1 MRNLQN
7 QFKIYGNTAI
17 RHMQTSNRLDLD
29 KKCRA
34 HLLLDHARIVL
45 LRHCRIFAVTV
56 ARSHVR
62 MRNRRKKKKYMG
74 HHARP
79 ARKSPS
85 GANRGPALLSQRVR
99 VRNQFSSRRKHAC
112 VPPKLKQL
120 HWNAI
125 MMHKNDWPG
134 TPHNCPG
141 PWLFPVAVS
150 PTASPAP
157 RASSLLPDA

>member
-112 VPPKLKQL
+112 VPPKSKQL
-120 HWNAI
+120 HWNASSRLRYRCESARRERK
-125 MMHKNDWPG
+125 HRYPQRY
-134 TPHNCPG
+134 
-141 PWLFPVAVS
+141 
-150 PTASPAP
+150 ASVGGKYIAKTK
-157 RASSLLPDA
+157 RRV